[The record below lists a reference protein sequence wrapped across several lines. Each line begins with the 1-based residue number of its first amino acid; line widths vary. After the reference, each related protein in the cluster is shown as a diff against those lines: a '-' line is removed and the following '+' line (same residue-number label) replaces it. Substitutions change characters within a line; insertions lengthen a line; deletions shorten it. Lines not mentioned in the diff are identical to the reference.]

1 MLPLR
6 RDGEIREVVLLATN
20 ISELKA
26 AREQIIQLR
35 QLLPMCSW
43 CDRIQDGSGTWQSVE
58 SYLERE
64 ADTKVTHGLCPA
76 CFQRQLDELD
86 ESEQDGAA

>member
-1 MLPLR
+1 
-6 RDGEIREVVLLATN
+6 
-20 ISELKA
+20 
-26 AREQIIQLR
+26 
-35 QLLPMCSW
+35 MCSW

-58 SYLERE
+58 SYLEQE